1 MHYVCVPLDLSDV
14 LESVKE
20 VIDWKE
26 LGLQLGIEYST
37 LEEIEEEQ
45 RGRVRRCRR
54 EMLAAWL
61 QGEDNA
67 KEQTWS
73 TLVDAVDK
81 IDSALSERI
90 ATRVKAEF
98 SFSCD

>member
-1 MHYVCVPLDLSDV
+1 MIPNLIDISDLDDV
-14 LESVKE
+14 VESVKE
-20 VIDWKE
+20 MVDWKE
-26 LGLQLGIEYST
+26 LGDKLGILYHT
-37 LEEIEEEQ
+37 LEMIDEEQ
-45 RGRVRRCRR
+45 NRRIKKCKR

-73 TLVDAVDK
+73 TLADAVDK

-90 ATRVKAEF
+90 KQHT
-98 SFSCD
+98 SD

>member
-1 MHYVCVPLDLSDV
+1 MSFLSDTSDLDDV
-14 LESVKE
+14 VESVKGLN
-20 VIDWKE
+20 DWRR
-26 LGLQLGIEYST
+26 LGDKLGIDYNT
-37 LEEIEEEQ
+37 LEKIDEEQ
-45 RGRVRRCRR
+45 RGRIERCKR

-90 ATRVKAEF
+90 KHRQ
-98 SFSCD
+98 

>member
-1 MHYVCVPLDLSDV
+1 MSFCHINISDLDDV
-14 LESVKE
+14 VESVKGLN
-20 VIDWKE
+20 DWRR
-26 LGLQLGIEYST
+26 LGDKLGINYNT
-37 LEEIEEEQ
+37 LEKIDEEQ
-45 RGRVRRCRR
+45 RGRIERCKR

-90 ATRVKAEF
+90 KHRQ
-98 SFSCD
+98 

>member
-1 MHYVCVPLDLSDV
+1 MYFLSDTSDLDDV
-14 LESVKE
+14 VESVKKLN
-20 VIDWKE
+20 DWKS
-26 LGLQLGIEYST
+26 LGDKLGIDYNT
-37 LEEIEEEQ
+37 LEKIDEEQ
-45 RGRVRRCRR
+45 RGRIERCKR

-73 TLVDAVDK
+73 TLVDAVGK

-90 ATRVKAEF
+90 KQQMITQ
-98 SFSCD
+98 

>member
-1 MHYVCVPLDLSDV
+1 MLDLSDLDAV
-14 LESVKE
+14 QESVKE
-20 VIDWKE
+20 IIDWKE
-26 LGLQLGIEYST
+26 LGLKLGICYDT

-45 RGRVRRCRR
+45 RGRIKKCRR

-61 QGEDNA
+61 RGEDNA

-90 ATRVKAEF
+90 KQTMTQ
-98 SFSCD
+98 

>member
-1 MHYVCVPLDLSDV
+1 M
-14 LESVKE
+14 LESVKDIADE
-20 VIDWKE
+20 WVA
-26 LGLQLGIEYST
+26 LGLKLGILYPT
-37 LEEIEEEQ
+37 LRKIDEEQ
-45 RGRVRRCRR
+45 RGRIERCKR

-73 TLVDAVDK
+73 TLAIALGK

-90 ATRVKAEF
+90 AIEE
-98 SFSCD
+98 SELL

>member
-1 MHYVCVPLDLSDV
+1 MSV
-14 LESVKE
+14 LESVKDI
-20 VIDWKE
+20 VDWKE
-26 LGLQLGIEYST
+26 LGLKLGLYLPT
-37 LEEIEEEQ
+37 LEIIEEEQ
-45 RGRVRRCRR
+45 HRVVKRCKR

-90 ATRVKAEF
+90 ATREKAVLL
-98 SFSCD
+98 